1 MLIVN
6 KDRSVMQ
13 GRRTGFQPVIPVGW
27 ASSPSTKWDG
37 QDADSTTKSR
47 AIPRSARDVPTK
59 SFSLVQHASRDHA
72 LFRLVFLS
80 AWLPDEQVVPN
91 SRRVADIF
99 FRYSFIAAMESNIA
113 K

>member
-1 MLIVN
+1 M
-6 KDRSVMQ
+6 RS
-13 GRRTGFQPVIPVGW
+13 GTRGFQPVIPVGW
-27 ASSPSTKWDG
+27 ASGPSTKWAG
-37 QDADSTTKSR
+37 QDADSITKSL

-59 SFSLVQHASRDHA
+59 SFSFVQHASRDHA

-80 AWLPDEQVVPN
+80 AWLLDEEVVPN